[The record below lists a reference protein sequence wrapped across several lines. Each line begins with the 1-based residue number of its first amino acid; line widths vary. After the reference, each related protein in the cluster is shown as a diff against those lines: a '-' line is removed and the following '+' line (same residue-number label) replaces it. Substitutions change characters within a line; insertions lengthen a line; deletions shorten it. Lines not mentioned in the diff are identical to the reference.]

1 VSIFAPVSRR
11 EGLLPLSRA
20 QWAAWTVTTVL
31 VALAPLGY
39 TNEYIL
45 SIVVTALILVIL
57 NSSWNFLLGMAGV
70 WNFGQL
76 AIYAC
81 GGYGAGLLTLEWHV
95 PAWPAL
101 FAGGAIA
108 SAVSVLLAFPTLR
121 LYGIYTSLLT
131 FSFAEVILFVI
142 LNDNSGT
149 TGGPFGLDFVDGLY
163 PSLSPIASLRAYYWT
178 ALVIALLVLA
188 LIATAMRTRFGMAL
202 RAVRDSLPYGAARGV
217 SALRYRVL
225 AFGCSGFV
233 AGIAGALYTDF
244 NNTIQPSVMGLT
256 PMSIYVTMLVVGGL
270 GTVLGPVVGT
280 AILVTLQTL
289 LVDHPAVELTI
300 LGSTLLVIVVF
311 FPRGLV
317 GEAAALK
324 RRFSAW
330 LREEAGAEE
339 VEAGEEP
346 AGAELPGE
354 EQVARS
360 APSEERIGP

>member
-1 VSIFAPVSRR
+1 MSAFARASRR
-11 EGLLPLSRA
+11 TRLVALSPA
-20 QWAAWTVTTVL
+20 QWATWTVAVAVIAL
-31 VALAPLGY
+31 VPLAY
-39 TNEYIL
+39 TDEYIL
-45 SIVVTALILVIL
+45 SIIVTALILVIL

-81 GGYGAGLLTLEWHV
+81 GGYGAGLLMLEWGV
-95 PAWPAL
+95 PAWAAL

-108 SAVSVLLAFPTLR
+108 AAVSILLAFPTLR

-149 TGGPFGLDFVDGLY
+149 TGGTFGLDFVNGLY
-163 PSLSPIASLRAYYWT
+163 PSLDPLASIRAYYWT
-178 ALVIALLVLA
+178 ALGAAVLTLL
-188 LIATAMRTRFGMAL
+188 LIAAVMRTRFGMAL
-202 RAVRDSLPYGAARGV
+202 RALRDSLPYGAARGV
-217 SALRYRVL
+217 SALQFRVL
-225 AFGCSGFV
+225 AFGLSGFI
-233 AGIAGALYTDF
+233 AGIAGALYTNF

-300 LGSTLLVIVVF
+300 LGSILLAIVVF

-317 GEAAALK
+317 GEAAVLTH
-324 RRFSAW
+324 RFSAW
-330 LREEAGAEE
+330 LREEGPVEGA
-339 VEAGEEP
+339 VGDQP
-346 AGAELPGE
+346 GAVE

-360 APSEERIGP
+360 AAGEEQVTR

>member
-1 VSIFAPVSRR
+1 MSAFARASRR
-11 EGLLPLSRA
+11 TRLLVLSPA
-20 QWAAWTVTTVL
+20 QWAAWTVA
-31 VALAPLGY
+31 VAVIAVVPLGY
-39 TNEYIL
+39 TDEYIL
-45 SIVVTALILVIL
+45 SIIVTALILVIL

-81 GGYGAGLLTLEWHV
+81 GGYGAGLLMLEWSV

-108 SAVSVLLAFPTLR
+108 SAVSILLAFPTLR

-131 FSFAEVILFVI
+131 FSFAEVVLFVI

-149 TGGPFGLDFVDGLY
+149 TGGPFGLDFVNGLY
-163 PSLSPIASLRAYYWT
+163 PSLSPLASIRAYYWT
-178 ALVIALLVLA
+178 ALAVAVLTLF
-188 LIATAMRTRFGMAL
+188 LIAAVMRTRFGMAL

-217 SALRYRVL
+217 SALRFRVL
-225 AFGCSGFV
+225 AFGFSGFI
-233 AGIAGALYTDF
+233 AGIAGALYTNF

-300 LGSTLLVIVVF
+300 LGSILLVIVVF

-317 GEAAALK
+317 GEAAGLA

-330 LREEAGAEE
+330 LREEELVAEDIGEQPGA
-339 VEAGEEP
+339 VEP
-346 AGAELPGE
+346 AGE

-360 APSEERIGP
+360 AAGEDQVTR